1 MKTDR
6 LPSKNKEATMPDTI
20 ITGGG
25 GDSGAGMI
33 AGIVLAIVLVL
44 GAIWLFN
51 SGALNNAGGGGSNV
65 TIEAPTVEVPAP
77 APAAPAPANN

>member
-1 MKTDR
+1 
-6 LPSKNKEATMPDTI
+6 MPDTI

-33 AGIVLAIVLVL
+33 AGIVLAVLLVL

-51 SGALNNAGGGGSNV
+51 SGAFNTSGGGGSNV
-65 TIEAPTVEVPAP
+65 TVEAPTIEVP